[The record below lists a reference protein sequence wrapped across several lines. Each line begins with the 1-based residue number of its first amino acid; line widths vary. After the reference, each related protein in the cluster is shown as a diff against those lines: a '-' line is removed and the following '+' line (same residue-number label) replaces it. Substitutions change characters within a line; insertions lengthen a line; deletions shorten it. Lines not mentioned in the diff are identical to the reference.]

1 MPEPL
6 GSAYVLD
13 ELIGRGGMGE
23 VWRGHRRDG
32 RTFAFKLMQP
42 QLAEDPTVVSRFL
55 RERSILTQ
63 LDSPFVVPVR
73 DLVAENGRLAIVMD
87 LIDGSD
93 LRRELA
99 ARGTFAP
106 GEAAA
111 LTSDILRG
119 LAAAHALGI
128 VHRDVKP
135 ANVLLEPAAA
145 GRLRPRV
152 SDFGVAMFTE
162 DGTRLTHSS
171 GVIGTPAYMAPE
183 QADHGDGVS
192 WAADLYAVGVVLYEL
207 LCGVTPFVGRPMAV
221 LRGHAERTP
230 GRPDGI
236 PDPLWEMISRLLAK
250 NPADRGPGAAA
261 AADFLAWL
269 APQLAGHPPAPRLT
283 VPPTSF
289 GQTPPAGAASR
300 GAFPAS
306 TPDQTTQLPVVAGPV
321 LAPHTPPPGSP
332 PHLGAGAA
340 AAANPPAAR
349 RGPGRGTLA
358 AAGVTVVAVITL
370 VVLLTQGGSGGGANA
385 GNGGPIASGS
395 PSPGPGATDSTDP
408 GADSPVPS
416 TATTDG
422 ASPTGSGSPTAATPS
437 ASPASTGPEAPPLA
451 GDGHEVVYANRPLNP
466 QLNQNCSEIPTIN
479 IDIPAVSQGDS
490 FRIAG
495 DRACDHRAVDV
506 GTLNAPASY
515 KFASEDPDACT
526 AAIQRAPVPSDGGIE
541 LNPGDSFC
549 MNDGQVIAFIRFTG
563 FNSDGSINLV
573 LNAWKP

>member
-269 APQLAGHPPAPRLT
+269 APQLAGHPPAPGLRLH
-283 VPPTSF
+283 PPRSARLRRPARPPAAPSRPLRPTRPPSSQWSPGLSWRRTPRRHTTRRHTTRRRTTRRRAARRTSAP
-289 GQTPPAGAASR
+289 TPPPIRRPLAAVQDGAR
-300 GAFPAS
+300 WR
-306 TPDQTTQLPVVAGPV
+306 
-321 LAPHTPPPGSP
+321 PPGSP
-332 PHLGAGAA
+332 
-340 AAANPPAAR
+340 
-349 RGPGRGTLA
+349 
-358 AAGVTVVAVITL
+358 
-370 VVLLTQGGSGGGANA
+370 S
-385 GNGGPIASGS
+385 S
-395 PSPGPGATDSTDP
+395 P
-408 GADSPVPS
+408 
-416 TATTDG
+416 
-422 ASPTGSGSPTAATPS
+422 
-437 ASPASTGPEAPPLA
+437 
-451 GDGHEVVYANRPLNP
+451 
-466 QLNQNCSEIPTIN
+466 
-479 IDIPAVSQGDS
+479 
-490 FRIAG
+490 
-495 DRACDHRAVDV
+495 
-506 GTLNAPASY
+506 
-515 KFASEDPDACT
+515 
-526 AAIQRAPVPSDGGIE
+526 
-541 LNPGDSFC
+541 
-549 MNDGQVIAFIRFTG
+549 
-563 FNSDGSINLV
+563 
-573 LNAWKP
+573 